1 MVDASRDFDFR
12 SLLQDAVDRLRAHE
26 TKETANSVYIEDKT
40 LVGLIDLTRDL
51 LEVFISTV
59 KYPELV

>member
-1 MVDASRDFDFR
+1 MVDESQDFDFR
-12 SLLQDAVDRLRAHE
+12 SLLQDAVDRLRVHE
-26 TKETANSVYIEDKT
+26 TQETANSVYREDKT

-51 LEVFISTV
+51 LEVFINNV